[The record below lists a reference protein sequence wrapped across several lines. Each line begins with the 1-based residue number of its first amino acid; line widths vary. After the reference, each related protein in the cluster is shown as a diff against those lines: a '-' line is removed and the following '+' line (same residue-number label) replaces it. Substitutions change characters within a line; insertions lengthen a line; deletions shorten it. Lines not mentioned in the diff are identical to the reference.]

1 MSIGE
6 FIKDKMV
13 IIISNMLL
21 FIILAAIMIT
31 INVNFVIILFVFC
44 IWFLPLISYMVLE
57 FIKFKNYYD
66 EINNILEN
74 LDKKYLLPAVIK
86 EANFIQGKKLNSI
99 LKEISRDM
107 HENVKY
113 YKDIQVEY
121 REYIE
126 TWVHE
131 IKTPI
136 ASTKLIIEN
145 NRDEVT
151 NKIDFQINRIE
162 RFVEQVLY
170 YSRSDDVSKDYI
182 IKQINLDTVVRNVVK
197 RNYRDFIHKK
207 IKLDIK
213 DINEIVYSDTK
224 WTEFIINQ
232 IIGNSI
238 KYSNSNEPM
247 ISIYSIKKA
256 NSVMLTIE
264 DNGVGIIDKDINRV
278 FEKGFTGENGRKF
291 SKSTGMGL
299 YLCEKLC
306 SKLGL
311 KITIDSQENKGTK
324 VTLIFPLSS
333 MANFIAY
340 PPNDEQ

>member
-6 FIKDKMV
+6 FIKEKMLV
-13 IIISNMLL
+13 IISNMLL
-21 FIILAAIMIT
+21 FIILATIMII
-31 INVNFVIILFVFC
+31 INVNFVIILYVFC
-44 IWFLPLISYMVLE
+44 IWFLPLISYMALE

-74 LDKKYLLPAVIK
+74 LDKKYLLPVVIK
-86 EANFIQGKKLNSI
+86 EAKFIQAKKLNSI

-113 YKDIQVEY
+113 YKGIQAEY

-145 NRDEVT
+145 NQDEVT

-162 RFVEQVLY
+162 GFIEQVLY

-182 IKQINLDTVVRNVVK
+182 IKQINLDNVVRNVVK
-197 RNYRDFIHKK
+197 GNYRDFIHKK

-213 DINEIVYSDTK
+213 DINEIVYSDKK

-238 KYSNSNEPM
+238 KYSSSKEPI

-311 KITIDSQENKGTK
+311 KITIDSEENKRTK

-333 MANFIAY
+333 MANSTY
-340 PPNDEQ
+340 D

>member
-6 FIKDKMV
+6 FIKDKIV
-13 IIISNMLL
+13 IILCNMLM
-21 FIILAAIMIT
+21 FIVLAAIMLV
-31 INVNFVIILFVFC
+31 INANFIIIIFVFC
-44 IWFLPLISYMVLE
+44 IWFSPLVSYLALE
-57 FIKFKNYYD
+57 FIKYKNYYD
-66 EINNILEN
+66 EINNILEK
-74 LDKKYLLPAVIK
+74 LDKKYLLPEMIK
-86 EANFIQGKKLNSI
+86 EANFIQGEKLNSI

-107 HENVKY
+107 HEHVKY
-113 YKDIQVEY
+113 YKDMQSDY

-136 ASTKLIIEN
+136 ASSKLIIEN
-145 NRDEVT
+145 NENEVT
-151 NKIDFQINRIE
+151 NKIDFQLDRID

-170 YSRSDDVSKDYI
+170 YSRSNNAHKDYI
-182 IKQINLDTVVRNVVK
+182 IKQINLDNVVRDVVK

-213 DINEIVYSDTK
+213 DINEIVYTDGK

-238 KYSNSNEPM
+238 KYSSYKESIIN
-247 ISIYSIKKA
+247 IYSVKKA
-256 NSVMLTIE
+256 NSVMLIIE

-278 FEKGFTGENGRKF
+278 FEKGFTGENGRRF

-311 KITIDSQENKGTK
+311 KISIDSKINKGTK
-324 VTLIFPLSS
+324 VILIFPLSG
-333 MANFIAY
+333 IATFT
-340 PPNDEQ
+340 DD

>member
-6 FIKDKMV
+6 FIKDKIV
-13 IIISNMLL
+13 IILCNMMM
-21 FIILAAIMIT
+21 FIILAAIMIA
-31 INVNFVIILFVFC
+31 ININFIIIVFAFVI
-44 IWFLPLISYMVLE
+44 WFFPLISYMALE
-57 FIKFKNYYD
+57 FIKYKNYYD
-66 EINNILEN
+66 EINSVLEK
-74 LDKKYLLPAVIK
+74 LDKKYLLPEMIE
-86 EANFIQGKKLNSI
+86 EANFMQGEKLNSI

-113 YKDIQVEY
+113 YKDMQSDY

-145 NRDEVT
+145 NRNEVS
-151 NKIDFQINRIE
+151 NKIDFQMDRIE
-162 RFVEQVLY
+162 GFVEQVLY
-170 YSRSDDVSKDYI
+170 YSRSNNVDKDYI
-182 IKQINLDTVVRNVVK
+182 IKQTNLDNVVRNVVK
-197 RNYRDFIHKK
+197 RNHRDFIHKK
-207 IKLDIK
+207 IKLYIK
-213 DINEIVYSDTK
+213 DINEVVYTDGK

-238 KYSNSNEPM
+238 KYSSNKEPM
-247 ISIYSIKKA
+247 INIYSVKKA
-256 NSVMLTIE
+256 NLVMLIID

-278 FEKGFTGENGRKF
+278 FEKGFTGENGRRF

-311 KITIDSQENKGTK
+311 KISIDSEVNKGTK

-333 MANFIAY
+333 MAIFT
-340 PPNDEQ
+340 DD

>member
-6 FIKDKMV
+6 FIKDKIF
-13 IIISNMLL
+13 IIACNMLM
-21 FIILAAIMIT
+21 FIILTAIMLAS
-31 INVNFVIILFVFC
+31 NVNLIIIVFVFC
-44 IWFLPLISYMVLE
+44 IWFFPLISYMALE
-57 FIKFKNYYD
+57 FIKHKNYYD
-66 EINNILEN
+66 EINSILEK
-74 LDKKYLLPAVIK
+74 LDKKYLLPEMLK
-86 EANFIQGKKLNSI
+86 EANFLQGEKLNSV
-99 LKEISRDM
+99 LKEITRDM

-113 YKDIQVEY
+113 YKDMQGDY

-126 TWVHE
+126 AWVHE

-136 ASTKLIIEN
+136 ASSKLIITN
-145 NRDEVT
+145 NQNEVT
-151 NKIDFQINRIE
+151 NKIDFQVDRIE
-162 RFVEQVLY
+162 GFVEQVLY
-170 YSRSDDVSKDYI
+170 YSRSNNVSKDYI
-182 IKQINLDTVVRNVVK
+182 IKQINLDTAVRNVVK

-213 DINEIVYSDTK
+213 EINEVVYTDGK
-224 WTEFIINQ
+224 WIEFIINQ

-238 KYSNSNEPM
+238 KYCSSKESIIN
-247 ISIYSIKKA
+247 ISSVKKA

-278 FEKGFTGENGRKF
+278 FEKGFTGENGRRF

-311 KITIDSQENKGTK
+311 KISLDSEVNKGTK
-324 VTLIFPLSS
+324 VKLIFPLSG
-333 MANFIAY
+333 MTTFT
-340 PPNDEQ
+340 ND

>member
-6 FIKDKMV
+6 FIKDKMAV
-13 IIISNMLL
+13 ISCNMLM
-21 FIILAAIMIT
+21 FIVLSVIMLA
-31 INVNFVIILFVFC
+31 INVNFIIIVLFFC
-44 IWFLPLISYMVLE
+44 IWFLPLISYMALE
-57 FIKFKNYYD
+57 FIKYKNYYD
-66 EINNILEN
+66 EIDSILEK
-74 LDKKYLLPAVIK
+74 LDKKYLLPEVIK
-86 EANFIQGKKLNSI
+86 EANFIEGEKLNSI
-99 LKEISRDM
+99 LKVVSRNM

-113 YKDIQVEY
+113 YKDMQADY

-136 ASTKLIIEN
+136 ASTKLILEN
-145 NRDEVT
+145 NQNEVT
-151 NKIDFQINRIE
+151 NKIDFQMDRIE
-162 RFVEQVLY
+162 GFVEQVLY
-170 YSRSDDVSKDYI
+170 YSRSNNVSKDYI
-182 IKQINLDTVVRNVVK
+182 IKQINLDNAVRNAVK

-213 DINEIVYSDTK
+213 DIDEIVYTDGK
-224 WTEFIINQ
+224 WVEFIINQ

-238 KYSNSNEPM
+238 KYLSNKEPM
-247 ISIYSIKKA
+247 IIIYSAKKA
-256 NSVMLTIE
+256 NLVMLTIE
-264 DNGVGIIDKDINRV
+264 DNGVGIVDRDINRV

-311 KITIDSQENKGTK
+311 KISINSDINKGTK
-324 VTLIFPLSS
+324 VTLIFPLSD
-333 MANFIAY
+333 MIDICNT
-340 PPNDEQ
+340 

>member
-13 IIISNMLL
+13 VIICNMLI
-21 FIILAAIMIT
+21 FVVIAAIMAAIKVSL
-31 INVNFVIILFVFC
+31 IIILSAFC
-44 IWFLPLISYMVLE
+44 IWFLPLVSYMSLQ
-57 FIKFKNYYD
+57 FIKYKNYYD
-66 EINNILEN
+66 EVDSILEN
-74 LDKKYLLPAVIK
+74 LDNKYLLPEIIR
-86 EANFIQGKKLNSI
+86 EANFIEGEKLNYI

-113 YKDIQVEY
+113 YKDMQEDY

-145 NRDEVT
+145 NRNEVT
-151 NKIDFQINRIE
+151 NKIDFQMDRVE
-162 RFVEQVLY
+162 GFVEQVLY
-170 YSRSDDVSKDYI
+170 YSRSNNVSKDYI
-182 IKQINLDTVVRNVVK
+182 IKQINLDLVVRNVIK

-213 DINEIVYSDTK
+213 DIDEIVHSDGK
-224 WTEFIINQ
+224 WIEFIINQ
-232 IIGNSI
+232 IIVNSI
-238 KYSNSNEPM
+238 KYSNSKEPM
-247 ISIYSIKKA
+247 ISVYSTKKA
-256 NSVMLTIE
+256 NSVMLNIE
-264 DNGVGIIDKDINRV
+264 DNGAGIIDKDINRV

-311 KITIDSQENKGTK
+311 KIIIVSEVNKGTK

-333 MANFIAY
+333 MATFT
-340 PPNDEQ
+340 DD

>member
-6 FIKDKMV
+6 FIKEKMV
-13 IIISNMLL
+13 VIISNMLL
-21 FIILAAIMIT
+21 FIILAAIMII
-31 INVNFVIILFVFC
+31 INVNVIIISFAFC
-44 IWFLPLISYMVLE
+44 IWFLPLISYMALE
-57 FIKFKNYYD
+57 FIKFRNYYD

-86 EANFIQGKKLNSI
+86 EANFIQAQKLNSI

-151 NKIDFQINRIE
+151 NKIDFQIGRIE
-162 RFVEQVLY
+162 GFVEQVLY
-170 YSRSDDVSKDYI
+170 YARSNDVSKDYI
-182 IKQINLDTVVRNVVK
+182 IKQINLDNVVRNVVK

-213 DINEIVYSDTK
+213 DINEIVYSDGK
-224 WTEFIINQ
+224 WVEFIINQ

-238 KYSNSNEPM
+238 KYSSSKEPI

-256 NSVMLTIE
+256 NSVMLTVE
-264 DNGVGIIDKDINRV
+264 DNGVGIIDKDIARV

-311 KITIDSQENKGTK
+311 KIIIDSEVNKGTK
-324 VTLIFPLSS
+324 VTLIFPLSG
-333 MANFIAY
+333 MVNFT
-340 PPNDEQ
+340 DD

>member
-6 FIKDKMV
+6 FIKEKMV
-13 IIISNMLL
+13 VIISNMLL
-21 FIILAAIMIT
+21 FIILAAIMII
-31 INVNFVIILFVFC
+31 INVNFIIISFAFC
-44 IWFLPLISYMVLE
+44 IWFLPLISYMALE
-57 FIKFKNYYD
+57 FIKFRNYYD

-86 EANFIQGKKLNSI
+86 EANFIQGEKLNSI

-151 NKIDFQINRIE
+151 NKIDFQIDRIE
-162 RFVEQVLY
+162 GFVEQVLY
-170 YSRSDDVSKDYI
+170 YARSNDVSKDYI
-182 IKQINLDTVVRNVVK
+182 IKQINLDNVVRNVVK

-213 DINEIVYSDTK
+213 DINEIVYSDGK
-224 WTEFIINQ
+224 WVEFIINQ

-238 KYSNSNEPM
+238 KYSSSKEPI

-256 NSVMLTIE
+256 NSVMLTVE
-264 DNGVGIIDKDINRV
+264 DNGVGIIDKDIDRV

-311 KITIDSQENKGTK
+311 KITIDSEVNKGTK
-324 VTLIFPLSS
+324 VTLIFPLSG
-333 MANFIAY
+333 MVNFT
-340 PPNDEQ
+340 DD

>member
-13 IIISNMLL
+13 VIICNMLI
-21 FIILAAIMIT
+21 FVVIAAIMAAIKVSL
-31 INVNFVIILFVFC
+31 IIILSAFC
-44 IWFLPLISYMVLE
+44 IWFLPLVSYMSLQ
-57 FIKFKNYYD
+57 FIKYKNYYD
-66 EINNILEN
+66 EVDSILEN
-74 LDKKYLLPAVIK
+74 LDNKYLLPEIIR
-86 EANFIQGKKLNSI
+86 EANFIEGEKLNYI

-113 YKDIQVEY
+113 YKDMQEDY

-145 NRDEVT
+145 NRNEVT
-151 NKIDFQINRIE
+151 NKIDFQMDRVE
-162 RFVEQVLY
+162 GFVEQVLY
-170 YSRSDDVSKDYI
+170 YSRSNNVSKDYI
-182 IKQINLDTVVRNVVK
+182 IKQINLDLVVRNVIK

-213 DINEIVYSDTK
+213 DIDEIVHSDGK
-224 WTEFIINQ
+224 WIEFIINQ
-232 IIGNSI
+232 IIVNSI
-238 KYSNSNEPM
+238 KYSNSKEPM
-247 ISIYSIKKA
+247 ISVYSTKKA

-264 DNGVGIIDKDINRV
+264 DNGAGIIDKDINRV

-311 KITIDSQENKGTK
+311 KIIIVSEVNKGTK

-333 MANFIAY
+333 MATFT
-340 PPNDEQ
+340 DD

>member
-6 FIKDKMV
+6 FIKEKMV
-13 IIISNMLL
+13 VIISNMLL
-21 FIILAAIMIT
+21 FIILAAIMII
-31 INVNFVIILFVFC
+31 INVNVIIISFAFC
-44 IWFLPLISYMVLE
+44 IWFLPLISYMALE
-57 FIKFKNYYD
+57 FINFKNYYD

-86 EANFIQGKKLNSI
+86 EANFIQAKKLNSI

-136 ASTKLIIEN
+136 ASTKLIIGN

-151 NKIDFQINRIE
+151 NKIDFQIDRIE
-162 RFVEQVLY
+162 GFVEQVLY

-182 IKQINLDTVVRNVVK
+182 IKQINLDNVVRNVVK

-213 DINEIVYSDTK
+213 NINEMVYSDTK
-224 WTEFIINQ
+224 WTEFMINQ

-238 KYSNSNEPM
+238 KYSSSKEPM

-311 KITIDSQENKGTK
+311 KITIDSEENKGTK
-324 VTLIFPLSS
+324 VTLIFSLSS
-333 MANFIAY
+333 MVNFT
-340 PPNDEQ
+340 DD

>member
-13 IIISNMLL
+13 VIICNILI
-21 FIILAAIMIT
+21 FIVIAAIMAAIKVSL
-31 INVNFVIILFVFC
+31 IIILSAFC
-44 IWFLPLISYMVLE
+44 IWFLPLVSYMSLE
-57 FIKFKNYYD
+57 FIKYKNYYD
-66 EINNILEN
+66 EVDSILKN
-74 LDKKYLLPAVIK
+74 LDNKYLLPEIIR
-86 EANFIQGKKLNSI
+86 EANFIEGEKLNSI

-113 YKDIQVEY
+113 YKDMQEDY

-145 NRDEVT
+145 NRNEVT
-151 NKIDFQINRIE
+151 NKIDFQMDRIE
-162 RFVEQVLY
+162 GFVEQVLY
-170 YSRSDDVSKDYI
+170 YSRSNNVSKDYI
-182 IKQINLDTVVRNVVK
+182 IKQINLDLAVRNVIK

-213 DINEIVYSDTK
+213 DIDEIVHSDGK
-224 WTEFIINQ
+224 WVEFIINQ
-232 IIGNSI
+232 IIVNSI
-238 KYSNSNEPM
+238 KYSNSKEPM
-247 ISIYSIKKA
+247 ISVYSTKKA
-256 NSVMLTIE
+256 NSVMLIIG
-264 DNGVGIIDKDINRV
+264 DNGAGIIDKDINRV

-311 KITIDSQENKGTK
+311 RISIDSEVNKGTK

-333 MANFIAY
+333 MATFI
-340 PPNDEQ
+340 DD

>member
-6 FIKDKMV
+6 FIKEKMMV
-13 IIISNMLL
+13 IISNMLL
-21 FIILAAIMIT
+21 FIVLAVIMVI
-31 INVNFVIILFVFC
+31 INVNFIIILFVFC
-44 IWFLPLISYMVLE
+44 IWFLPLISYMALE
-57 FIKFKNYYD
+57 FIKYKNYYD

-74 LDKKYLLPAVIK
+74 LDKKYLLPEVMK
-86 EANFIQGKKLNSI
+86 EANFIQGEKLNSI

-113 YKDIQVEY
+113 YKDMQVEY
-121 REYIE
+121 KEYIE

-145 NRDEVT
+145 NRDKVT
-151 NKIDFQINRIE
+151 NKIDFQIDRIE
-162 RFVEQVLY
+162 GFVEQVLY

-182 IKQINLDTVVRNVVK
+182 IKQINLDNVVRNVVK

-213 DINEIVYSDTK
+213 NINEIVYSDSK

-238 KYSNSNEPM
+238 KYSSSKEPM

-256 NSVMLTIE
+256 NSVMLIIE

-311 KITIDSQENKGTK
+311 KITIDSEVNKGTK
-324 VTLIFPLSS
+324 VTLIFPLSG
-333 MANFIAY
+333 MVNFT
-340 PPNDEQ
+340 DE

>member
-6 FIKDKMV
+6 FIKDK
-13 IIISNMLL
+13 I
-21 FIILAAIMIT
+21 
-31 INVNFVIILFVFC
+31 VIILCNMLMFIVLATIMLVINVDFIIIVFVFC
-44 IWFLPLISYMVLE
+44 IWFFPLGSYVTLE
-57 FIKFKNYYD
+57 YIKYKNYYN
-66 EINNILEN
+66 EIDSVLEK
-74 LDKKYLLPAVIK
+74 LDKKYLLPEMIK
-86 EANFIQGKKLNSI
+86 EADFIQGEKLNCI
-99 LKEISRDM
+99 LKELSRDM
-107 HENVKY
+107 YENVKY
-113 YKDIQVEY
+113 YKDMQSDY

-136 ASTKLIIEN
+136 ASTKLVIAN
-145 NRDEVT
+145 NQNEVT
-151 NKIDFQINRIE
+151 NKIDFQVDRIE
-162 RFVEQVLY
+162 GFVEQVLY
-170 YSRSDDVSKDYI
+170 YSRSNNAHKDYI
-182 IKQINLDTVVRNVVK
+182 IKQINLDDVVRNVVK

-213 DINEIVYSDTK
+213 DTSEIVYSDGK

-238 KYSNSNEPM
+238 KYSSNKEPIIN
-247 ISIYSIKKA
+247 ISSVKKA
-256 NSVMLTIE
+256 NSVMLVID

-278 FEKGFTGENGRKF
+278 FEKGFTGENGRRF

-311 KITIDSQENKGTK
+311 KITIDSEVNKGTK
-324 VTLIFPLSS
+324 VTLMFPLSG
-333 MANFIAY
+333 MVTFK
-340 PPNDEQ
+340 DD

>member
-6 FIKDKMV
+6 FIKDKIV
-13 IIISNMLL
+13 IISCNMMM
-21 FIILAAIMIT
+21 FMVLAAIMIV
-31 INVNFVIILFVFC
+31 ININYIIIVFIFA
-44 IWFLPLISYMVLE
+44 IWFFPLVSYMALE
-57 FIKFKNYYD
+57 FIKYKNYYD
-66 EINNILEN
+66 EINSVLEK
-74 LDKKYLLPAVIK
+74 LDKKYLLPEMIK
-86 EANFIQGKKLNSI
+86 EANFMQGEKLNSI

-113 YKDIQVEY
+113 YKDMQSDY

-126 TWVHE
+126 AWVHE

-145 NRDEVT
+145 NRDEVA
-151 NKIDFQINRIE
+151 NKIDFQMDRIE
-162 RFVEQVLY
+162 GFVEQVLY
-170 YSRSDDVSKDYI
+170 YSRSNNVDKDYI
-182 IKQINLDTVVRNVVK
+182 IKQTNLDNVVRNVVK
-197 RNYRDFIHKK
+197 RNYRDFIYKK

-213 DINEIVYSDTK
+213 DINEVVYTDGK

-232 IIGNSI
+232 IMGNSI
-238 KYSNSNEPM
+238 KYSSNKEPM
-247 ISIYSIKKA
+247 INIYSVKKA
-256 NSVMLTIE
+256 NLVMLIID

-278 FEKGFTGENGRKF
+278 FEKGFTGENGRRF

-311 KITIDSQENKGTK
+311 KISIDSEVNKGTK

-333 MANFIAY
+333 MATFT
-340 PPNDEQ
+340 DD